1 MSSPVAGA
9 SAGPER
15 ARSTSWIDWVLERVE
30 SLGWPLWV
38 FYATLGIIEAV
49 VVHVSKWADGSL
61 PFPRLDPIHMLLALW
76 TAYPLGLIHA
86 LDRMADRALEV
97 FRPALGAEQA
107 DVGALRR
114 ALTTMPAWPV
124 LLASLSGVAVLWL
137 ARFLSPTLF
146 AAALTSAP
154 AGVVWMAFANLNFA
168 LLGALVYH
176 TLRQLKL
183 VSDIYARTQKINL
196 FIPEPLYAFSGLSAM
211 TGAGW
216 ILLLYGTISAFPAI
230 LTSGLATGL
239 LAFMFTLSGAA
250 FFLPL
255 VGIHNKIVA
264 AKRALL
270 AEVGQRTQSAVKE
283 VYRLLDGGDVDAVG
297 KATLPLNSLIALRGE
312 VARLPTWPWRPGT
325 LTGFISALLIP
336 LVIFL
341 LQGILARWV
350 GL

>member
-1 MSSPVAGA
+1 M
-9 SAGPER
+9 
-15 ARSTSWIDWVLERVE
+15 RST
-30 SLGWPLWV
+30 GGP
-38 FYATLGIIEAV
+38 
-49 VVHVSKWADGSL
+49 
-61 PFPRLDPIHMLLALW
+61 
-76 TAYPLGLIHA
+76 TAP
-86 LDRMADRALEV
+86 LEV

-107 DVGALRR
+107 DVGPLRR
-114 ALTTMPAWPV
+114 GLTTMPASPV
-124 LLASLSGVAVLWL
+124 LLASLFGIAVLWL
-137 ARFLSPTLF
+137 ARSLSPALF
-146 AAALTSAP
+146 PAALTSGA
-154 AGVVWMAFANLNFA
+154 AGALWMTLANLNFA
-168 LLGALVYH
+168 LLGALIYH

-216 ILLLYGTISAFPAI
+216 VLLLYGTISAFPAI
-230 LTSGLATGL
+230 LTSGLATVL

-250 FFLPL
+250 FLLPL
-255 VGIHNKIVA
+255 VGIHNRIVR

-270 AEVGQRTQSAVKE
+270 AEVGQRMQSAVNE
-283 VYRLLDGGDVDAVG
+283 VYQWLDRGDVDAVG

-325 LTGFISALLIP
+325 LTGFISALLVP

>member
-1 MSSPVAGA
+1 
-9 SAGPER
+9 
-15 ARSTSWIDWVLERVE
+15 
-30 SLGWPLWV
+30 V
-38 FYATLGIIEAV
+38 FYPALGITEAL
-49 VVHVSKWADGSL
+49 VVHASKWLDGSL
-61 PFPRLDPIHMLLALW
+61 PFPRLNPIHLLLALW

-86 LDRMADRALEV
+86 LDRMADRALEA
-97 FRPALGAEQA
+97 FRPALGADQA

-124 LLASLSGVAVLWL
+124 LLASLFGVPFLWL
-137 ARFLSPTLF
+137 ARFLSPSLF
-146 AAALTSAP
+146 PASLTSGP
-154 AGVVWMAFANLNFA
+154 GGVLWMTLANLNFA
-168 LLGALVYH
+168 LLGALIYH

-183 VSDIYARTQKINL
+183 VSDIYAKTQKINL

-216 ILLLYGTISAFPAI
+216 VLLLYGTISVFPAI
-230 LTSGLATGL
+230 LTSGLAIGL

-250 FFLPL
+250 FLLPL
-255 VGIHNKIVA
+255 LGIHSKIVA

-270 AEVGQRTQSAVKE
+270 AEVGQRTQSAVQE
-283 VYRLLDGGDVDAVG
+283 VYRLLDQKDVDAVG

-312 VARLPTWPWRPGT
+312 VVHLPTWPWRPGT

-341 LQGILARWV
+341 LQGFLARWV